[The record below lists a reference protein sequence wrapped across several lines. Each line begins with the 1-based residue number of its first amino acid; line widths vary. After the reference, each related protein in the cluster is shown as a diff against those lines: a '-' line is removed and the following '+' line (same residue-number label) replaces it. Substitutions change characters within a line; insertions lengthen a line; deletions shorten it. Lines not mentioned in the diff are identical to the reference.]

1 MWLLV
6 LNIFKIPVV
15 DFIFFFLLVDYVYDI
30 LLLSYSIS
38 FYNPI
43 INNLLLISLSD
54 YNDNLSSFNALTGFN
69 KFLLND
75 DLFLELADI
84 VLRVLLSGLYMI
96 VLFRWDGLVYNL
108 SLSYLK
114 SYLSAFFSKW
124 ISISV
129 KLAFFESIYLMLC
142 IYPFVANA
150 YYWMAFYLLVRV
162 CIFLSI

>member
-1 MWLLV
+1 V

-75 DLFLELADI
+75 DLFLEFADI

-96 VLFRWDGLVYNL
+96 VLFR
-108 SLSYLK
+108 
-114 SYLSAFFSKW
+114 
-124 ISISV
+124 
-129 KLAFFESIYLMLC
+129 
-142 IYPFVANA
+142 
-150 YYWMAFYLLVRV
+150 
-162 CIFLSI
+162 